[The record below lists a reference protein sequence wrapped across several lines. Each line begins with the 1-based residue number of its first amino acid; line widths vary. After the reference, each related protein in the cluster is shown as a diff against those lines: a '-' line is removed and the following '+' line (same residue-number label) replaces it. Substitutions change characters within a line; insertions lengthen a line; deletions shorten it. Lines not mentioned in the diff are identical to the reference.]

1 MAEDFFGD
9 LSKSLSSAAQ
19 QAVDKTSTFFESQK
33 MGVQI
38 QTAQREIDRLYLKI
52 GAAVAKEAKEEGFA
66 VSEAV
71 QALLDEVGAQEDKIA
86 GLKKGIAR
94 IRGQKICPECGST
107 IDAEHAYC
115 PKCGAAVPVEEPEP
129 DPVEEEV
136 CECEVAEE
144 ACDAAEE
151 ACECACDAA
160 EEMSEEVSRAVEE
173 AKEAVAAE
181 CEAAKEACECAS
193 EAAEEAAEAVEEAK
207 E

>member
-9 LSKSLSSAAQ
+9 LSKSRSSAAQ

-94 IRGQKICPECGST
+94 IRGQRICPECGST

-136 CECEVAEE
+136 CEC
-144 ACDAAEE
+144 
-151 ACECACDAA
+151 ACDAA
-160 EEMSEEVSRAVEE
+160 EEMSEEVPRAVEE

-181 CEAAKEACECAS
+181 CEAAEEACECAS